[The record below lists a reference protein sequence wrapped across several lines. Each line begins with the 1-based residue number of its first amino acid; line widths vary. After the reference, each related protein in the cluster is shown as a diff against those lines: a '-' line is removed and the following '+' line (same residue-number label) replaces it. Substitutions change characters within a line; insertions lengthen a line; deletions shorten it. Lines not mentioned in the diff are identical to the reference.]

1 MDFFKR
7 QLPTLLVLVLGLGMI
22 IQYYIPTAFS
32 QHILKNVNLWIQ
44 IIAAFTLCIGIT
56 SLLRTHYTKIRLQ
69 HSGWAYSIILYI
81 VFIAMV
87 YLGFS
92 QGIQEGTPFRWLF
105 DYVQTPLSSTT
116 FSLTAFFICSAAYR
130 AFRARTTEATI
141 MLIAAIIVMI
151 GRIPFG
157 DMLSAYLPSFIPG
170 FNDMAGW
177 IFNIPGMAARR
188 AILLGISLGGIATS
202 LRIILGIERSY
213 QGKD

>member
-7 QLPTLLVLVLGLGMI
+7 QLPTLIVLLLGFGMI
-22 IQYYIPTAFS
+22 AQYYIPTQLS
-32 QHILKNVNLWIQ
+32 QSVLKNVNQWIQ

-56 SLLRTHYTKIRLQ
+56 SLLRTHYHKIKLQ
-69 HSGWAYSIILYI
+69 HSGWAYSVVLFIIFLT
-81 VFIAMV
+81 MTL
-87 YLGFS
+87 LGFFK
-92 QGIQEGTPFRWLF
+92 GMKEGSPFRWLF
-105 DYVQTPLSSTT
+105 EYVQTPLSATT

-130 AFRARTTEATI
+130 AFRARTTEASI

-157 DMLSAYLPSFIPG
+157 DMLSAFFPSFLPG
-170 FNDMAGW
+170 FNEMAGW
-177 IFNIPGMAARR
+177 IFNVPGMAARR